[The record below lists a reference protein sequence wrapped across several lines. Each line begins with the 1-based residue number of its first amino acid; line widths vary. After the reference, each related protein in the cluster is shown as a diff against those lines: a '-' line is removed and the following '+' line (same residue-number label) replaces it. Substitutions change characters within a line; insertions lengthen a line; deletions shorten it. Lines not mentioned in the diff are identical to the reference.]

1 MPPRK
6 RKANKSKAKVPEV
19 ANDETNDQQT
29 AEMVP
34 DVHDDPDD
42 IGGLD
47 GGNNADVDN
56 DVDIDHDDAAIHG
69 QPEKKK
75 RIYKTTNLTED
86 QEADMVEWLKS
97 NPILFN
103 NRMKGFREKIPK
115 QQLWEEQARRLGKT
129 ANELETWYS
138 SLRTRYTRIKNA
150 NTKSGSGVPDMTDRD
165 KWVWALQ
172 WRHNE
177 RDSLSNHQPHDCLL
191 NRLFGRRS
199 KKTSKLRVT
208 GLCAGNSPGTGEFS
222 AHMASNAENVS
233 IWWRHH
239 GKTSNFWSPISVMSR
254 GGTLWV

>member
-129 ANELETWYS
+129 AHELETWYS

-165 KWVWALQ
+165 KWVWENFEFLKPYIGDVKRRNAVSVSTPTYIFQYVIHSTHCFGLIV
-172 WRHNE
+172 
-177 RDSLSNHQPHDCLL
+177 RD
-191 NRLFGRRS
+191 
-199 KKTSKLRVT
+199 
-208 GLCAGNSPGTGEFS
+208 
-222 AHMASNAENVS
+222 
-233 IWWRHH
+233 WWD
-239 GKTSNFWSPISVMSR
+239 GVNDTAWPS
-254 GGTLWV
+254 